1 MQTLKDIKKELK
13 SHKQIIQIVDNI
25 KSQIHEQEAIIVT
38 SQNKHHSALQ
48 DCQRIEDEMR
58 ELNDN
63 HDSKI
68 EDIMRMVSK
77 GKTELPELNAYVK
90 DMQQKVQTLKIEIK
104 NEADS
109 MRTEMTTNKE
119 MYDNALIELEKE
131 REKLS
136 ALDEELGELQNAF
149 KAKTNQLNNIQLE
162 ITNLNHE
169 VDKVLQEKGMSQ
181 QIVQQ
186 MERENDWIMHQKH
199 HFGEVNSLYDFENNS
214 PNECKKITRKTQYDF
229 GTIFSELLPNNFAK
243 LQPLA
248 NKELKDGLEV
258 KVQLGS
264 VWKEGLNELSGGQR
278 SLIALSLILALLQ
291 FKPAPMYILDEVDAA
306 LDLSHTQN
314 IGQLLRTRFKGSQF
328 IVISLKEE
336 LFNNAN
342 VLFIARFR
350 DATSIVET
358 ASSKVKSY
366 QGNCNISF
374 IPQEFDSTL
383 YPPYWNQ
390 YSSPPSFSTPFSPPP
405 TDDRV
410 DK

>member
-1 MQTLKDIKKELK
+1 
-13 SHKQIIQIVDNI
+13 
-25 KSQIHEQEAIIVT
+25 
-38 SQNKHHSALQ
+38 
-48 DCQRIEDEMR
+48 
-58 ELNDN
+58 
-63 HDSKI
+63 
-68 EDIMRMVSK
+68 MVSK

-90 DMQQKVQTLKIEIK
+90 DMQQKKNYDNNIK
-104 NEADS
+104 QLENEADS

-136 ALDEELGELQNAF
+136 AFDEELGELQNAF
-149 KAKTNQLNNIQLE
+149 RAKTNQLNNIQLE

-199 HFGEVNSLYDFENNS
+199 
-214 PNECKKITRKTQYDF
+214 DF
-229 GTIFSELLPNNFAK
+229 GAIFSELLPNNFAK
-243 LQPLA
+243 LQPPA

-350 DATSIVET
+350 DGTSIVEV
-358 ASSKVKSY
+358 S
-366 QGNCNISF
+366 G
-374 IPQEFDSTL
+374 L
-383 YPPYWNQ
+383 
-390 YSSPPSFSTPFSPPP
+390 
-405 TDDRV
+405 
-410 DK
+410 

>member
-13 SHKQIIQIVDNI
+13 SHKQIKQRSNSQIIQIVDNI

-214 PNECKKITRKTQYDF
+214 PNECKKITRKTQ
-229 GTIFSELLPNNFAK
+229 
-243 LQPLA
+243 
-248 NKELKDGLEV
+248 
-258 KVQLGS
+258 
-264 VWKEGLNELSGGQR
+264 
-278 SLIALSLILALLQ
+278 
-291 FKPAPMYILDEVDAA
+291 
-306 LDLSHTQN
+306 
-314 IGQLLRTRFKGSQF
+314 
-328 IVISLKEE
+328 
-336 LFNNAN
+336 
-342 VLFIARFR
+342 
-350 DATSIVET
+350 
-358 ASSKVKSY
+358 
-366 QGNCNISF
+366 
-374 IPQEFDSTL
+374 
-383 YPPYWNQ
+383 
-390 YSSPPSFSTPFSPPP
+390 
-405 TDDRV
+405 
-410 DK
+410 